1 MKLFTGLKQIREF
14 ERRQLPFLKSV
25 VDFDIVIE
33 IGYAEEQEQLLTLK
47 QLFLLNL
54 SSRTTVRRKLARLI
68 DQGIV
73 MRRKHANDHRASLLT
88 ISAST
93 VKLLSKYCG
102 TVTSISAC
110 HFKEAAESLSGGP
123 GRQNLKKERAYRAGF
138 MGSIGC
144 AAFLNLTISATRP

>member
-25 VDFDIVIE
+25 LDFDIVIE
-33 IGYAEEQEQLLTLK
+33 IGYAEEQEQPLTLK

-54 SSRTTVRRKLARLI
+54 SSRSTVRRKLARLI

-88 ISAST
+88 ISAAT
-93 VKLLSKYCG
+93 VKLLGKYGG
-102 TVTSISAC
+102 TLTSISAV
-110 HFKEAAESLSGGP
+110 HFK
-123 GRQNLKKERAYRAGF
+123 
-138 MGSIGC
+138 
-144 AAFLNLTISATRP
+144 